1 MRAVAKTLQGRR
13 RRKIGKGGEG
23 EGKGSPRE
31 NPFGRGGNAD
41 FCRILFF
48 PLSHEGV
55 PSFLPVRQHIL
66 FLSTICRC
74 KRLIAPSNR
83 LQTADTLSANG
94 SLRSHSAKCLPTFC
108 RQWLAALASA
118 YSPVGLSRV
127 IAPAPARGV
136 FCKKIFRHPLNKT
149 AKLC

>member
-1 MRAVAKTLQGRR
+1 MHIKSEQNNRGSEVSCEQSEQLSASNGVMRAVAKTLQGRR

-55 PSFLPVRQHIL
+55 PSFLPVRQHNKIPADNLSVNRL
-66 FLSTICRC
+66 F
-74 KRLIAPSNR
+74 APSNH
-83 LQTADTLSANG
+83 L
-94 SLRSHSAKCLPTFC
+94 
-108 RQWLAALASA
+108 
-118 YSPVGLSRV
+118 
-127 IAPAPARGV
+127 
-136 FCKKIFRHPLNKT
+136 
-149 AKLC
+149 